1 MKPLTGFGVVANK
14 TGVLL
19 LKWNPYGVSMQRLS
33 E

>member
-1 MKPLTGFGVVANK
+1 MKPLTGFSVVANK

-19 LKWNPYGVSMQRLS
+19 LRWNPYGVFIQQLS